1 MDQNSL
7 SVKESF
13 WTVVATVVM
22 IWEIHAYKLVFKTG
36 MVVFYQ
42 QVEIQPKLK
51 FLQVLLELC

>member
-13 WTVVATVVM
+13 WTAVVTVVM
-22 IWEIHAYKLVFKTG
+22 IWEIHACKLVFKTG

-42 QVEIQPKLK
+42 QVETQPKLK
-51 FLQVLLELC
+51 FPQVLPELC